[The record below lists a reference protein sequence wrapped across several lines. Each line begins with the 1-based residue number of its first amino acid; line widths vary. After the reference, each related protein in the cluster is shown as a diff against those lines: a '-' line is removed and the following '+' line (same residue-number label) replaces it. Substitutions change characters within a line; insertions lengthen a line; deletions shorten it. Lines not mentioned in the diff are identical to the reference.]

1 MKLFVPI
8 DMFVGISR
16 SRRRLLEVPTVLCD
30 STGKGKAIRFEF
42 CLLLNVVIICD
53 YKVIRIFSTD

>member
-8 DMFVGISR
+8 DLFVGISR
-16 SRRRLLEVPTVLCD
+16 SNRRLLEVPTVLYD
-30 STGKGKAIRFEF
+30 STDRRRSIRFEF

-53 YKVIRIFSTD
+53 YKIIRIFSTS